1 MAYQISKEISAMAAV
16 MKGNV
21 DAIALTGG
29 LAYSSRLTS
38 WIRERVS
45 FIAPVYLFPG
55 EGEMEALNEGAKRV
69 MDHLEEAIL
78 WQEN

>member
-1 MAYQISKEISAMAAV
+1 MW
-16 MKGNV
+16 
-21 DAIALTGG
+21 
-29 LAYSSRLTS
+29 LTS